1 MKIHIYFRHTDI
13 SRTTKNNRPEW
24 FSHENCFINLI
35 NTIKESKYK
44 DQIAFTFI
52 F

>member
-24 FSHENCFINLI
+24 FSHEN
-35 NTIKESKYK
+35 
-44 DQIAFTFI
+44 
-52 F
+52 

>member
-24 FSHENCFINLI
+24 FS
-35 NTIKESKYK
+35 
-44 DQIAFTFI
+44 
-52 F
+52 